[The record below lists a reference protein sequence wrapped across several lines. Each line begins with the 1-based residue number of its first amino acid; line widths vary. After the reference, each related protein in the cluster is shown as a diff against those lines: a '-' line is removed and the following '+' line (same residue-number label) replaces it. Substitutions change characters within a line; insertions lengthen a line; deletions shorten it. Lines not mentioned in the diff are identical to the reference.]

1 MEFMGYVRSD
11 GKVGSRNYVAVIPSV
26 VCANEVV
33 EAIVGQTLNTKALL
47 HHQGCCQLPPDLERV
62 TDTLIALGLH
72 PNAGAVLL
80 VSLGCEGTDVDRI
93 YETN

>member
-72 PNAGAVLL
+72 PNAGAV
-80 VSLGCEGTDVDRI
+80 
-93 YETN
+93 

>member
-33 EAIVGQTLNTKALL
+33 EAIV
-47 HHQGCCQLPPDLERV
+47 
-62 TDTLIALGLH
+62 
-72 PNAGAVLL
+72 
-80 VSLGCEGTDVDRI
+80 DRH
-93 YETN
+93 